1 MAEEVNESVKEEAED
16 NSNKQ
21 KTKAQKRHEQNN
33 WVKAGE
39 LPRGYNWV
47 DVMSHLRKTASD

>member
-1 MAEEVNESVKEEAED
+1 MENNASQMESAED
-16 NSNKQ
+16 NTNKQ

-47 DVMSHLRKTASD
+47 DVMSHLRKTASE